1 MVDNHSES
9 FYYDLALKWAPV
21 NYQYINLSDRNNHYL
36 TKRDLIVPVNLECYR
51 TKTQNNSPQNSEDIE
66 NCWKTDDIRNRLKA
80 LDVSVLKPV
89 AYYSVAETKN
99 HYFIL
104 YSFYH
109 ADDTTHPND
118 MEGCLV
124 ILEKIGDDKQ
134 LLLGMM
140 TVAHFDFWK
149 YVYDKNLYL
158 KKRSIHSKACEMVVD
173 EEIDSQR
180 PLIQQEAGK
189 HGLYALGD
197 KIFFGT
203 KIWRWFLALLDRY
216 PDIVVYYPGRKA
228 SCYDVKAL
236 TKYRK
241 TPHYPALYYELV
253 NILDPQNGLWQR
265 KTSTKHS
272 TFQEDGKFHAGKANP
287 PWLWT
292 ESEFENPRLNIWESP
307 AELAMKWFEH
317 VEGRKPFDT
326 HYVRCMDGRMNC
338 KCSDQQNSES

>member
-1 MVDNHSES
+1 MDNQSES
-9 FYYDLALKWAPV
+9 FYYELAFKWAPV
-21 NYQYINLSDRNNHYL
+21 NYQYIDLSDSDNNYN
-36 TKRDLIVPVNLECYR
+36 TKRDLIVSVNLECYG
-51 TKTQNNSPQNSEDIE
+51 TKAHNSSQNFEDIE
-66 NCWKTDDIRNRLKA
+66 KCWDTRNIRDRLKETKV
-80 LDVSVLKPV
+80 DVLTPV
-89 AYYSVAETKN
+89 AYYSVAETTN

-124 ILEKIGDDKQ
+124 ILEKIGDNKQ
-134 LLLGMM
+134 LLLGVM

-158 KKRSIHSKACEMVVD
+158 KKRGMHRKAYETVVD

-189 HGLYALGD
+189 HGLYVLGD

-203 KIWRWFLALLDRY
+203 KIWRWFLALLNRY

-228 SCYDVKAL
+228 SCYNIETL
-236 TKYRK
+236 RRYRN

-253 NILDPQNGLWQR
+253 DILDPQNGLWQR
-265 KTSTKHS
+265 KTSTKNS
-272 TFQEDGKFHAGKANP
+272 TFHENGKFYGGSANP

-292 ESEFENPRLNIWESP
+292 ENDHENPLNMWENP
-307 AELAMKWFEH
+307 AELTIKWFEPANN
-317 VEGRKPFDT
+317 RKPFDT
-326 HYVRCMDGRMNC
+326 DYVRCMDGTKNYRP
-338 KCSDQQNSES
+338 SS